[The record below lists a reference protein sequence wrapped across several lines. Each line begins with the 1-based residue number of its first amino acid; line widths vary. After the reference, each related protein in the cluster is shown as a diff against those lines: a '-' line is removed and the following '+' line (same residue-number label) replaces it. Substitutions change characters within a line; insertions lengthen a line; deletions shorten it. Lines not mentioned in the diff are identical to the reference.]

1 MRSSPG
7 SSIVLPKAGQGPVVY
22 LIDGTSFVYRAHY
35 AVKEFLSTSW
45 GLPTKAIFVFTR
57 MLLRILKEFRPEYL
71 ALCLDEKA
79 PTFRH
84 EAYEAYKAHR
94 PPMPEELAVQ
104 IPYIREIAEA
114 LGVRVLS
121 LPGYEADDLIAT
133 LATRLTNPVVVIAGD
148 RDLLPLVSDRVHL
161 WDPIRER
168 TIDPAEVERRYGLPP
183 EKIPEVRAL
192 TGDPSDNIPGVKGIG
207 EKTAVALIKAFGSV
221 ETLYERLSEVR
232 PPRVRRLLEEGRE
245 AAFLSRKLVELETS
259 VPVPLELEE
268 YRLREPDYPRLRAL
282 FLKLE
287 FRKLLTELPPEKEVA
302 GEVVRVKG
310 WPPEMRTAERV
321 AIWVSGA
328 EDLFGRKNISTL
340 VLASPEKAYMLSG
353 EGLEGLK
360 GLFREEGVLKL
371 VYDLKALYHLLGEAP
386 ESRGEVFDLK
396 LAAWL
401 LDPVRKS
408 YALEELAEEYLG
420 VRLPPALDER
430 GAGERA
436 LVLQHLYP
444 QLRRNL
450 QEFGLE
456 RLLLEVEGPLARV
469 LFEMERVG
477 LKIDQAYLRTW
488 ARELREELK
497 ALEEEVFRL
506 AGEPFNLRS
515 GKDLSRIL
523 FQKLGLPRGKR
534 TPKGTGYSTDV
545 EVLSELATLHPLPG
559 KLLRYRTVHK
569 LLSTYVEPLLRLAD
583 PVTGRVHTTFHQT
596 GTATGRLSSS
606 DPNLQNIPIKGEEG
620 DRMRRAFVAEE
631 GWLLLSADYSQIELR
646 LLAHFSGDENL
657 RRAFREG
664 RDIHAATAAE
674 IFGIRPEEVTGEMRR
689 LAKVINFGIAYGMS
703 PFGLSKELGIDL
715 KQARAFIE
723 RYFERYPGVK
733 RYMESVVAEARERG
747 FVTTLLGR
755 RRPIPGLRSREK
767 SVREFAERTAI
778 NTPIQGSGADLIKL
792 AMLAIDRT
800 LREKGYAAR
809 LVLQVHDELL
819 FEVPEGEIEAVKAIV
834 RKEME
839 GVYPLTVPLKVN
851 LAQGRNWAEA
861 KA

>member
-1 MRSSPG
+1 M
-7 SSIVLPKAGQGPVVY
+7 
-22 LIDGTSFVYRAHY
+22 
-35 AVKEFLSTSW
+35 
-45 GLPTKAIFVFTR
+45 
-57 MLLRILKEFRPEYL
+57 
-71 ALCLDEKA
+71 
-79 PTFRH
+79 
-84 EAYEAYKAHR
+84 
-94 PPMPEELAVQ
+94 
-104 IPYIREIAEA
+104 
-114 LGVRVLS
+114 
-121 LPGYEADDLIAT
+121 
-133 LATRLTNPVVVIAGD
+133 
-148 RDLLPLVSDRVHL
+148 
-161 WDPIRER
+161 
-168 TIDPAEVERRYGLPP
+168 
-183 EKIPEVRAL
+183 
-192 TGDPSDNIPGVKGIG
+192 
-207 EKTAVALIKAFGSV
+207 
-221 ETLYERLSEVR
+221 
-232 PPRVRRLLEEGRE
+232 
-245 AAFLSRKLVELETS
+245 
-259 VPVPLELEE
+259 
-268 YRLREPDYPRLRAL
+268 
-282 FLKLE
+282 
-287 FRKLLTELPPEKEVA
+287 
-302 GEVVRVKG
+302 
-310 WPPEMRTAERV
+310 
-321 AIWVSGA
+321 
-328 EDLFGRKNISTL
+328 
-340 VLASPEKAYMLSG
+340 
-353 EGLEGLK
+353 
-360 GLFREEGVLKL
+360 
-371 VYDLKALYHLLGEAP
+371 
-386 ESRGEVFDLK
+386 
-396 LAAWL
+396 
-401 LDPVRKS
+401 
-408 YALEELAEEYLG
+408 
-420 VRLPPALDER
+420 
-430 GAGERA
+430 
-436 LVLQHLYP
+436 
-444 QLRRNL
+444 
-450 QEFGLE
+450 
-456 RLLLEVEGPLARV
+456 
-469 LFEMERVG
+469 
-477 LKIDQAYLRTW
+477 
-488 ARELREELK
+488 REELK

-839 GVYPLTVPLKVN
+839 GVYPLSVPLKVN